1 MACIAR
7 CVDAVT
13 RRSSAFSKA
22 FAAVV
27 RSIRTEKGL
36 SQYEVA
42 HRAGISSQ
50 YVGYIERELRC
61 PTVEKLARL
70 AIALETTATEIVKR
84 AEEMATRGRG

>member
-1 MACIAR
+1 M
-7 CVDAVT
+7 DAVT
-13 RRSSAFSKA
+13 RRSSAFSEA

-61 PTVEKLARL
+61 PTIDKLARL
-70 AIALETTATEIVKR
+70 AIALETTATELVKR
-84 AEEMATRGRG
+84 AEERAAKGRG

>member
-1 MACIAR
+1 
-7 CVDAVT
+7 VDAVT

-42 HRAGISSQ
+42 NRAGISSQ

-61 PTVEKLARL
+61 PTIEKLARL
-70 AIALETTATEIVKR
+70 AIALETTATDLVER
-84 AEEMATRGRG
+84 AEELAAAGRG